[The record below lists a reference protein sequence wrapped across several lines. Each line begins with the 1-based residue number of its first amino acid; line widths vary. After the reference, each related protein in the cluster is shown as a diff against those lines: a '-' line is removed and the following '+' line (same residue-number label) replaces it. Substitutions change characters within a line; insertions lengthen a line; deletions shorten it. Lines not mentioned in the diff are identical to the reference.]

1 MSYTDTL
8 PDDLTQH
15 RLLNSAQTAKILGFS
30 AVHLRRL
37 VKAGKVPQPVR
48 IGERKLAW
56 RAAEIRAFVEAQQA
70 A

>member
-1 MSYTDTL
+1 MAQLDNI
-8 PDDLTQH
+8 PDDFASR
-15 RLLNSAQTAKILGFS
+15 RLLNSAQTATILGFS
-30 AVHLRRL
+30 TVHLRRL

-56 RAAEIRAFVEAQQA
+56 RAGEIRAFLDQTA

>member
-1 MSYTDTL
+1 MSYNDTL
-8 PDDLTQH
+8 PDDLAQH
-15 RLLNSAQTAKILGFS
+15 RLLNSAQTANILGFS

-48 IGERKLAW
+48 VGERKLAW
-56 RAAEIRAFVEAQQA
+56 RAGEIAAFVESQKA